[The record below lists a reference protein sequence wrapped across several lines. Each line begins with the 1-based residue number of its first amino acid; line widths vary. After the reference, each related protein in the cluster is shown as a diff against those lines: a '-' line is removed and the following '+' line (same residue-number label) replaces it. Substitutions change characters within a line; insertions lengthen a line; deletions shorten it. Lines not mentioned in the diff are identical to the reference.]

1 MALFPV
7 FELMQNFADQA
18 AAAVGGHRA
27 IEMERA
33 MFAVRTTKRLRD
45 RARKRLGTFR
55 AERRH
60 NSRGALP
67 AIGAEI
73 FGAVDTGGKNHTARR
88 VKERRGGGKKFRAWA
103 GPHNATRF

>member
-18 AAAVGGHRA
+18 AAAIGGYGA

-33 MFAVRTTKRLRD
+33 MFAVRTTERLRD

-60 NSRGALP
+60 DSRRALP
-67 AIGAEI
+67 AIGAQI
-73 FGAVDTGGKNHTARR
+73 FGAVDTGGTKQTRR
-88 VKERRGGGKKFRAWA
+88 RIKERRGGGKKFKQCAR
-103 GPHNATRF
+103 PH